1 MPFCYKCGTKLA
13 DEAMFCF
20 NCGTKTVS
28 AADNNDMPGNV
39 QSNEK
44 ADTTSFPD
52 MSKEEWQRVK
62 SEFMTFLFCQFVQ
75 DCPGAMQ
82 ELAGHVW
89 EELRQEDRK

>member
-1 MPFCYKCGTKLA
+1 MKLKQ
-13 DEAMFCF
+13 
-20 NCGTKTVS
+20 N
-28 AADNNDMPGNV
+28 
-39 QSNEK
+39 
-44 ADTTSFPD
+44 PD

-89 EELRQEDRK
+89 EEMRKEDRK

>member
-1 MPFCYKCGTKLA
+1 MNRIA
-13 DEAMFCF
+13 DDFDGFVE
-20 NCGTKTVS
+20 NVS
-28 AADNNDMPGNV
+28 AGLRVALNSPVGQKLIGELLDMKLKQN
-39 QSNEK
+39 
-44 ADTTSFPD
+44 PD

-89 EELRQEDRK
+89 EELRKEDRK